1 MTSAGF
7 VSKLARAW
15 FSEQD
20 KSSVAVEE
28 KPDTQTGYEFVIKVK
43 KDVFQARIKVKE
55 DGEKRGKLLALPGT
69 FTTALEAAQYRALY
83 LKLGGPKPI
92 PRLQLPCGA
101 GAAAPPC
108 PRLLAHVIAYTSLS
122 RCLLDG
128 AGIQKADYN
137 TGFEKPKKKPRGRPF
152 VSKFRGLASPPKE
165 NHAPREHGVPEASCV
180 LRYDPNALGP
190 VCFWHGPAGVAE
202 PLSPQPQ
209 ALPTV
214 MGRIVIS

>member
-1 MTSAGF
+1 MTSADF

-92 PRLQLPCGA
+92 PRLQLPRGA

-108 PRLLAHVIAYTSLS
+108 PRLLAHVIAYTHPSHAV
-122 RCLLDG
+122 CLMVQG
-128 AGIQKADYN
+128 YTK
-137 TGFEKPKKKPRGRPF
+137 
-152 VSKFRGLASPPKE
+152 S
-165 NHAPREHGVPEASCV
+165 
-180 LRYDPNALGP
+180 
-190 VCFWHGPAGVAE
+190 
-202 PLSPQPQ
+202 
-209 ALPTV
+209 
-214 MGRIVIS
+214 